1 MTFRSARQNYYTGC
15 TNVSQSQ
22 RNHSMID
29 ESVRQGNREN
39 LSSQSRSLCDAFL
52 RVLHAFI
59 VGNSRRRAN
68 KVEQNQL
75 DLVSSGNFSC
85 KWRRTIAS
93 ANQRLELCGNPM
105 TFNDVMPIFRSHER
119 VFPEQVQNLTS
130 ESRSIE
136 SRSNFYHV

>member
-22 RNHSMID
+22 CNHSLID

-52 RVLHAFI
+52 HVLHAFI
-59 VGNSRRRAN
+59 VGNLRRRAN

-85 KWRRTIAS
+85 KWCRTIAS